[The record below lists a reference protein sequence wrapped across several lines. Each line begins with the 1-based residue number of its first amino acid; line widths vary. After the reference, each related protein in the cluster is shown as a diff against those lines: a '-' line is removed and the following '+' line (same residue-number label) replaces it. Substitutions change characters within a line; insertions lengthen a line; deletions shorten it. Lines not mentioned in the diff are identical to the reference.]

1 MTDPG
6 GLTGRT
12 RVQVTVNHLRLA
24 QRRGAAAAGD
34 VLEESAA
41 EAPALQVTRSQS
53 VARVSRRGLR
63 YTVACDAA
71 CSVTSTLRIAGGDG
85 SGSAGPRRRIGARRF
100 PPARAAA
107 RQQGSPQPGHRDAE
121 GEAAQP
127 ARHARPQDQDG
138 RGHDHGPQGRR
149 AEALEATTRPAAASE
164 GGGRRPRPCRSDR
177 GHAPSDERI
186 LTPAPE
192 PRFTFGLWT
201 VGNPGRDPF
210 GGPTREPLDPVDSVK
225 KLGELGAWGIS
236 LHDEDLIPWG
246 TPAAERDRIVARLK
260 AALDEAGMGV
270 GMATTNLFGHAA
282 FKDGAFTSNDRRVRR
297 AAIGKAMRSID
308 LGAELG
314 GEVYVFWGGREGT
327 EVGVAKDPRD
337 ALERYREAVNV
348 LVDYSESQGYGFR
361 FALEPKPNEPRGDIF
376 LPTVGHALH
385 FITMLDRPELV
396 GLNPEVA
403 HETMAGL
410 SFHHAVG
417 QALWAGKLFHIDL
430 NGQDVGRYDQ
440 DFRFGSEDLKEAFLL
455 VRLLERAGYDGP
467 RHFDAHAYRNE
478 NLEGVWDFAAGCM
491 ATYRA
496 LAEKA
501 AHFDSLPDVQEALEA
516 ASAPELALASVDGD
530 SADTLKAESEALD
543 TLAERGYYNERLD
556 QILVEVLLGV
566 R

>member
-1 MTDPG
+1 MEPS
-6 GLTGRT
+6 
-12 RVQVTVNHLRLA
+12 NHNLN
-24 QRRGAAAAGD
+24 
-34 VLEESAA
+34 
-41 EAPALQVTRSQS
+41 
-53 VARVSRRGLR
+53 
-63 YTVACDAA
+63 
-71 CSVTSTLRIAGGDG
+71 
-85 SGSAGPRRRIGARRF
+85 
-100 PPARAAA
+100 
-107 RQQGSPQPGHRDAE
+107 
-121 GEAAQP
+121 
-127 ARHARPQDQDG
+127 
-138 RGHDHGPQGRR
+138 
-149 AEALEATTRPAAASE
+149 
-164 GGGRRPRPCRSDR
+164 PRPE
-177 GHAPSDERI
+177 H
-186 LTPAPE
+186 
-192 PRFTFGLWT
+192 RFTFGLWT

-210 GGPTREPLDPVDSVK
+210 GGPTREPIDPVDSVK

-236 LHDEDLIPWG
+236 LHDEDLVPWG
-246 TPAAERDRIVARLK
+246 TPAAERDRIVARMK
-260 AALDEAGMGV
+260 AALEEAGMGV
-270 GMATTNLFGHAA
+270 GMATTNLFGHPA

-337 ALERYREAVNV
+337 ALDRYREAVNV

-361 FALEPKPNEPRGDIF
+361 FAIEPKPNEPRGDIF

-385 FITMLDRPELV
+385 FISTLERPELV

-491 ATYRA
+491 RTYEA
-496 LAEKA
+496 LAERA
-501 AHFDSLPDVQEALEA
+501 RHFDSLPEVQEALEA
-516 ASAPELALASVDGD
+516 ASAPELAQATVEGD
-530 SADTLKAESEALD
+530 SPDTLKAESEALD
-543 TLAERGYYNERLD
+543 ALAERGYYNERLD
-556 QILVEVLLGV
+556 QILVEVLIGV